1 MPTVEVYNVQGEQ
14 VGELELSPGIFD
26 AEVNEKLL
34 FDVVQML
41 LAARRRGTANT
52 KTRGEVRG
60 GGRKPWR
67 QKGTGRARH
76 GSIRSP
82 IWTGGGITFGPSPRK
97 YRYLLPKKMRRA
109 ALRSAL
115 TSRLAGK
122 GITVLNELKLT
133 APKTKEIVQ
142 ILNNLGLGGSVLL
155 VTGEADSNI
164 YKSARNIPGVD
175 TAVAGMLNVL
185 DILNH
190 DALLLTKDAV
200 ARIEEVFSDEK
211 SA

>member
-1 MPTVEVYNVQGEQ
+1 VEVYNVQGEQ
-14 VGELELSPGIFD
+14 VGELELSPEIFE

-115 TSRLAGK
+115 TSRLANK

>member
-14 VGELELSPGIFD
+14 VGQLELNPGIFA

-52 KTRGEVRG
+52 KTRAEVRG
-60 GGRKPWR
+60 GGKKPWR

-109 ALRSAL
+109 ALRAAL
-115 TSRLAGK
+115 SSRLADK

-164 YKSARNIPGVD
+164 YKSARNLPGVD

>member
-1 MPTVEVYNVQGEQ
+1 
-14 VGELELSPGIFD
+14 
-26 AEVNEKLL
+26 
-34 FDVVQML
+34 ML
-41 LAARRRGTANT
+41 LAARSRGTAST
-52 KTRGEVRG
+52 KTRAEVRG

-82 IWTGGGITFGPSPRK
+82 IWTGGGIAFGPSPRK

-122 GITVLNELKLT
+122 GITVLNELKLA

-142 ILNNLGLGGSVLL
+142 ILNNLGLGGSVLV

-190 DALLLTKDAV
+190 DTLLLTKDAV

>member
-115 TSRLAGK
+115 TSRLADK

>member
-14 VGELELSPGIFD
+14 VGELELSPEIFE

-41 LAARRRGTANT
+41 LAARRRGTAST
-52 KTRGEVRG
+52 KTRAEVRG

-82 IWTGGGITFGPSPRK
+82 IWTGGGIAFGPSPRK

-122 GITVLNELKLT
+122 GITVLNELKLA

-190 DALLLTKDAV
+190 DTLLLTKDAV

>member
-115 TSRLAGK
+115 TSRLANK

-190 DALLLTKDAV
+190 DTLLLTKDAV